1 MGSYAWDML
10 TLRGRGF
17 GFCCWWACL
26 LAGCSGES
34 EETGGDE
41 QCSAKACGGDVV
53 GTWNVESFCLTFTEP
68 PVVIDEPE
76 CRNLLHDYGVD
87 AEGTL
92 TFSADGMMTS
102 NLTTTTTLEIVL
114 TDACTQALG
123 GTNVTSAMCDSLE
136 AEYQSDPAYSSAGCS
151 FLPGRC
157 SCNIVSVP
165 TTTSTTNPYSI
176 DGNQLITGADA
187 SDYCVEGDR
196 LTLGVVVTD
205 GSYSI
210 AARRAL

>member
-1 MGSYAWDML
+1 
-10 TLRGRGF
+10 
-17 GFCCWWACL
+17 
-26 LAGCSGES
+26 
-34 EETGGDE
+34 
-41 QCSAKACGGDVV
+41 
-53 GTWNVESFCLTFTEP
+53 VESFCLTFTEP

-196 LTLGVVVTD
+196 LTLGVVVID